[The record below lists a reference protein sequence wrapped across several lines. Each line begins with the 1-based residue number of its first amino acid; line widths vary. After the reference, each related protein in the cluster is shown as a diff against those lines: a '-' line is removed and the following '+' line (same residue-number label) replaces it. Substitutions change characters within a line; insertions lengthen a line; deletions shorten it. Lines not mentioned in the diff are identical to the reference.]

1 MLQPTPFPSTYPTPR
16 KLNVFQ
22 EQADNLGVHT
32 NFYRPPLT
40 TCFQSGI
47 NQAGVH
53 MRGST
58 GAGNECTGANDGSK
72 NSVLVTYLADAWARG
87 AELFCGINVR
97 HVKKQERCSV
107 YTVFYETSSGRG
119 GKIMRWVSAVRI
131 YGSIYACLRL
141 TQHRR
146 SSSS

>member
-1 MLQPTPFPSTYPTPR
+1 
-16 KLNVFQ
+16 
-22 EQADNLGVHT
+22 
-32 NFYRPPLT
+32 
-40 TCFQSGI
+40 
-47 NQAGVH
+47 

-58 GAGNECTGANDGSK
+58 GAGNECTGVNDGSK

-97 HVKKQERCSV
+97 HVKKKERCSG
-107 YTVFYETSSGRG
+107 YTVFYETSSERG
-119 GKIMRWVSAVRI
+119 GKIVRWVNAV
-131 YGSIYACLRL
+131 SIYELFDARLRL